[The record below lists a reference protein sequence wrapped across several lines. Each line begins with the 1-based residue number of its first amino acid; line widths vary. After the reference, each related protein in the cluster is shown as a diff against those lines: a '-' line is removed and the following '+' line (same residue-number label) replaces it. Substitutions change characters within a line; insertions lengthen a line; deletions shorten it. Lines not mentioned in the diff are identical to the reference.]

1 MISQSQAE
9 LIKQKDYPALAGYLL
24 DGQISELDIIAATL
38 KMIQDRVLKAEFE
51 NNDIRGKI
59 KRIIKNNVL
68 PSNPFDNLLLKM
80 LFEDNQ
86 SMDAV
91 SLGKKISSEDFKLA
105 ATSGFEILLGVKKSQ
120 ERLQYKVGDRY
131 YDFVFGSSD
140 VNPFRHYS
148 RNIKQTR
155 WGLLLTLPILLFI
168 FIQSY
173 FELGRV
179 DMTAY
184 MFEIAFLLAFSV
196 LQIYSVFFAKH
207 SVKIDFTNASQ
218 VESLKQEYK
227 SLYEFLN
234 KYPLEPHNFT
244 NMFLPFSVAFGL
256 DQSWNADFGL
266 GKFHGFVFN

>member
-9 LIKQKDYPALAGYLL
+9 LIKQKDYPALAGYVL
-24 DGQISELDIIAATL
+24 DGQISELDIIAAIL

-51 NNDIRGKI
+51 NNDIRGKM

-86 SMDAV
+86 SMDAA

-105 ATSGFEILLGVKKSQ
+105 VTSGFEILLGIKKSK
-120 ERLQYKVGDRY
+120 ERFQYKIGDKY
-131 YDFVFGSSD
+131 YDFVFGSGD
-140 VNPFRHYS
+140 VNPFQHYS
-148 RNIKQTR
+148 RNVKLTR
-155 WGLLLTLPILLFI
+155 WQLLLAFLILLFI
-168 FIQSY
+168 FGTND
-173 FELGRV
+173 L
-179 DMTAY
+179 TAH
-184 MFEIAFLLAFSV
+184 MFDAAFLLVFSAI
-196 LQIYSVFFAKH
+196 LIYSVFFAKH

-244 NMFLPFSVAFGL
+244 NIFLPFSVAFGL
-256 DQSWNADFGL
+256 DQSWNTDFGL